1 MRNFEKLF
9 FMRKLV
15 SFLLAGLLSSTVAWA
30 SDGALRG
37 RFTINAA
44 GDQIVFSQGSLQ
56 FNPQAGTH
64 AAPGDPA
71 ANGVF
76 RFANN
81 QWQRA
86 EGIHANLDN
95 WFDTFQWGIAND
107 TVVSGTSQTNADFV
121 DFGTHAISN
130 GGDAINTWRT
140 LTAAEWH
147 YLFIDRPNAQHLFG
161 VAKVNEVVGVV
172 ILPDRWSAPVGSTF
186 MSAPESGMRYQA
198 GENFGYGDYYTSSS
212 YFNANNTYSGEQWA
226 AMEAAGAVFLP
237 GTSFWSSTLSDFTN
251 EDINYAHYYYF
262 YQQYGN
268 VILAPT
274 FRESVKRL
282 SQVRLVQAAT
292 LPDPEPAPVVY
303 AEEKPLTGK
312 FSVNEEGKTVVFAQ
326 GNLQYNA
333 YADQWQFAENQ
344 WDNIGQ
350 DNRNISPYYAGW
362 IDLFCWGTGDRP
374 LVWAED
380 SVYNTFVDW
389 GTNAIANGGNQ
400 PNQWYTMSKDEWHYL
415 LFERENSSDL
425 YKYVYVH
432 NAYGIMLLPDNFYL
446 HADKD
451 AVSADTITDEQWTAL
466 EALGAVFMPHSYR
479 RYFDYDANKAMDIF
493 NGKSYWTST
502 DINDDQAFS
511 LDLYKNEWYPYEP
524 VRLFG
529 TDHNFGLPVRLAKV
543 TARTYDL
550 EEAVSD
556 ARETYNDLLYYT
568 EVSGNPAYAEV
579 ATWLLPH
586 VEEAEA
592 LLANPDAS
600 QEAIDATAERLDKI
614 RNQARFM
621 TNVNEMIDYIK
632 EQGFEEVA
640 ADFETA
646 VQPYLAVLQNPDATE
661 EEIEAAMNAIYAAAE
676 AAEYAMQ
683 HWDVENVHS
692 SAVSTQKVFRDG
704 MLFIHRNGKTYNA
717 IGTELK

>member
-1 MRNFEKLF
+1 
-9 FMRKLV
+9 MRKLV

-64 AAPGDPA
+64 TAPGNPA

-81 QWQRA
+81 QWERA
-86 EGIHANLDN
+86 EGVHANLDN

-344 WDNIGQ
+344 WDVIGQ
-350 DNRNISPYYAGW
+350 DNRNISPYYADW

-502 DINDDQAFS
+502 DINDDQAYS

-529 TDHNFGLPVRLAKV
+529 TDHNFGLPVRLV
-543 TARTYDL
+543 QETVNTARL
-550 EEAVSD
+550 EELIDD
-556 ARETYNDLLYYT
+556 ARSEYTYLIETT
-568 EVSGNPAYAEV
+568 EEVNIQAYADL
-579 ATWLLPH
+579 AAWLLPYI
-586 VEEAEA
+586 EEADA
-592 LLANPDAS
+592 VLANPDAT
-600 QEAIDATAERLDKI
+600 QEQIDAAYAKLQLIFDRLSYQYSALY
-614 RNQARFM
+614 N
-621 TNVNEMIDYIK
+621 YIK
-632 EQGFEEVA
+632 ILDFGFEEVA
-640 ADFETA
+640 AD
-646 VQPYLAVLQNPDATE
+646 YLEAIQAYMEVLRNLDATDSE
-661 EEIEAAMNAIYAAAE
+661 VEAALKGIDE
-676 AAEYAMQ
+676 AYQDAEYAMQ
-683 HWDVENVHS
+683 HWDVESVQS

-704 MLFIHRNGKTYNA
+704 QILILRNCKTYNA
-717 IGTELK
+717 VGAEIKN

>member
-1 MRNFEKLF
+1 
-9 FMRKLV
+9 MRKLV

-64 AAPGDPA
+64 TAPGNPA

-81 QWQRA
+81 QWERA
-86 EGIHANLDN
+86 EGVHANLDN

-186 MSAPESGMRYQA
+186 IPAPESGMRYQA
-198 GENFGYGDYYTSSS
+198 GENFGYGDYYSSS
-212 YFNANNTYSGEQWA
+212 YFTANNTYSGEQWA

-344 WDNIGQ
+344 WDVIGQ
-350 DNRNISPYYAGW
+350 DNRNISPYYADW

-502 DINDDQAFS
+502 DINDDQAYS

-529 TDHNFGLPVRLAKV
+529 TDHNFGLPVRLV
-543 TARTYDL
+543 QETVNTARL
-550 EEAVSD
+550 EELIDD
-556 ARETYNDLLYYT
+556 ARSEYTYLIETT
-568 EVSGNPAYAEV
+568 EEVNIQAYADL
-579 ATWLLPH
+579 AAWLLPYI
-586 VEEAEA
+586 EEADA
-592 LLANPDAS
+592 VLANPDAT
-600 QEAIDATAERLDKI
+600 QEQIDAAYAKLQLIFDRLSYQYSALY
-614 RNQARFM
+614 N
-621 TNVNEMIDYIK
+621 YIK
-632 EQGFEEVA
+632 ILDFGFEEVA
-640 ADFETA
+640 AD
-646 VQPYLAVLQNPDATE
+646 YLEAIQAYMEVLRNLDATDSE
-661 EEIEAAMNAIYAAAE
+661 VEAALKGIDE
-676 AAEYAMQ
+676 AYQDAEYAMQ
-683 HWDVENVHS
+683 HWDVESVQS

-704 MLFIHRNGKTYNA
+704 QILILRNCKTYNA
-717 IGTELK
+717 VGAEIKN

>member
-1 MRNFEKLF
+1 
-9 FMRKLV
+9 MRKLV
-15 SFLLAGLLSSTVAWA
+15 SLLLAGLLSSTVAWA

-64 AAPGDPA
+64 TAPGNPA

-86 EGIHANLDN
+86 EGVHANLDN

-147 YLFIDRPNAQHLFG
+147 YLFIDRPNAQSLFG
-161 VAKVNEVVGVV
+161 VAKVNEVLGVV

-268 VILAPT
+268 GILAPT

-303 AEEKPLTGK
+303 AEEKPTRGK
-312 FSVNEEGKTVVFAQ
+312 FSVNEDGKTVVFAQ

-344 WDNIGQ
+344 WDVIGQ

-389 GTNAIANGGNQ
+389 GTNAIVNGGNQ

-446 HADKD
+446 HADED

-502 DINDDQAFS
+502 DIYDDQAYS

-529 TDHNFGLPVRLAKV
+529 TSHNFGLPVRLV
-543 TARTYDL
+543 QETVNTARL
-550 EEAVSD
+550 EELIDD
-556 ARETYNDLLYYT
+556 ARREYTDLIETAEEINIQAYGDL
-568 EVSGNPAYAEV
+568 AA
-579 ATWLLPH
+579 WLLPYI
-586 VEEAEA
+586 EEAEA
-592 LLANPDAS
+592 VLANPNETQEQMDAAYAKLQLIFDCLS
-600 QEAIDATAERLDKI
+600 YQYSALY
-614 RNQARFM
+614 N
-621 TNVNEMIDYIK
+621 YIK
-632 EQGFEEVA
+632 ILDFGFEEVA
-640 ADFETA
+640 AD
-646 VQPYLAVLQNPDATE
+646 YLEAIQAYMEVLRNPDATDAE
-661 EEIEAAMNAIYAAAE
+661 VEAALRGINEAYQDAE
-676 AAEYAMQ
+676 FAMQ
-683 HWDVENVHS
+683 HWDVESVQS
-692 SAVSTQKVFRDG
+692 SAVGTQKVFRDG
-704 MLFIHRNGKTYNA
+704 SLFIHRNGKTYNA
-717 IGTELK
+717 VGTELK